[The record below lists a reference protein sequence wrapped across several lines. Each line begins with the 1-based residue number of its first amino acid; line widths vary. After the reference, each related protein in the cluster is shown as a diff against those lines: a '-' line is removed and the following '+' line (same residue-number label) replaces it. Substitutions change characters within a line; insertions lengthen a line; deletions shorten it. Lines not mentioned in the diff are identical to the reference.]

1 MIDGLL
7 TGIILAASIVAS
19 LFFLKFWR
27 ITRDSLFLSFAISFA
42 IEGITRLM
50 ALFIVL
56 PTESTPALYL
66 PRLLAYLIIVA
77 AIVRKNRISP

>member
-19 LFFLKFWR
+19 LFFVKFWR